1 MRRVNLCEPFR
12 ACVRWYTP
20 TIQKRAR
27 VLCSVLT
34 PRHDTIDRSSS
45 PIPHASAGHQSA
57 VFLRERAL
65 SWELAAAHAVR
76 CYHYF
81 MPVLAILGRARVAA

>member
-1 MRRVNLCEPFR
+1 MIE
-12 ACVRWYTP
+12 
-20 TIQKRAR
+20 AR
-27 VLCSVLT
+27 
-34 PRHDTIDRSSS
+34 DRS
-45 PIPHASAGHQSA
+45 HRQQSA
-57 VFLRERAL
+57 VFLCEKGAL